1 MVLGNLSGFI
11 SSTHTRT
18 QHRSTLNVIP
28 AEILNLIFNRV
39 SRFHPFSYF
48 SQFLFGTL
56 LKGKSLFLKK
66 LLIKSQCQR
75 FFNIFK
81 MLDFSKHQI
90 QENVQ
95 ISFLAKKAHTGVR
108 MSEFKSWIHYL
119 LCNLEQISQCL
130 YKMPPVSNKAI
141 RPTKQF
147 LKIPQSRGTK
157 KLRKTF

>member
-56 LKGKSLFLKK
+56 LKGKALFLKK
-66 LLIKSQCQR
+66 LLIKSKCQR

-95 ISFLAKKAHTGVR
+95 ISFLAKKALE
-108 MSEFKSWIHYL
+108 SE
-119 LCNLEQISQCL
+119 CL
-130 YKMPPVSNKAI
+130 DLNPGSTTYSVTLNKFPNVSIKC
-141 RPTKQF
+141 
-147 LKIPQSRGTK
+147 
-157 KLRKTF
+157 LR

>member
-1 MVLGNLSGFI
+1 M
-11 SSTHTRT
+11 
-18 QHRSTLNVIP
+18 NVIP

-39 SRFHPFSYF
+39 AGFHPFSYF

-56 LKGKSLFLKK
+56 EKGKALFLKK
-66 LLIKSQCQR
+66 LSIKSQCQR

-95 ISFLAKKAHTGVR
+95 INFLAKKVHTGVR

-130 YKMPPVSNKAI
+130 YKMPPVSIIHKANKTV
-141 RPTKQF
+141 P
-147 LKIPQSRGTK
+147 
-157 KLRKTF
+157 